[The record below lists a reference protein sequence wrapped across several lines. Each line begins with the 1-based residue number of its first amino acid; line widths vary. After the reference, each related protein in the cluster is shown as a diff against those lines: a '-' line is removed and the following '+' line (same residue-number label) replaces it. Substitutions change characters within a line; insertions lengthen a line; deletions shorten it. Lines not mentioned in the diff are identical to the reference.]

1 MATCDFVIV
10 KATGG
15 AGYKNECF
23 ERHAN
28 DTLAAGK
35 LLGCYHY
42 ARDRGYEGSAEVEA
56 DHFIDA
62 FKPYV
67 GKAIPFLDWEADA
80 LDLGPSWAKRWLDR
94 VREKTGV
101 TPGIYTSKSVLFS
114 YDWAAVAKTYPLWV
128 AQYPNYE
135 DTGFVSEPWT
145 DGWDFGA
152 WDSPLIFQ
160 YTGTGRIPG
169 YGGHLDL
176 DLFYGTHDDWRR
188 LCAVAG
194 ASAGTKEADTVT
206 ISRANV
212 AAQIMEHL
220 CSCPE
225 HGYSQPGRH
234 GTSGHCSVN
243 TDAGTI
249 KVTKGDRDCS
259 SAVCEAWELALA
271 GSPYDGLITR
281 YNWTGGMR
289 EMFVGSGLFSWEP
302 MSFNASRG
310 DIYLDEENHTAMC
323 IRNDGAADLLGEFSI
338 SENGKADVGG
348 APGGSGSGA
357 PSGDVSELAE
367 KVIAGEFGNGDA
379 RRAALGSRYD
389 EVQAGGARLPL
400 RRGPGGGESDPAWR
414 RLWHRCRR
422 HGQARDRRRVRQRRR
437 AKAAPGLQLRRG
449 ATARER
455 DPSRC
460 RLELDLHGRRRDGSC
475 RDPRRLRQRR
485 RAQAAPR
492 LILLDRAVARERD
505 AVMRSR
511 LRWLGEQV
519 GWFLGILG
527 CLLLLV
533 VLLPLIPILELYD
546 DVRRTYEDE

>member
-1 MATCDFVIV
+1 MGLNGIDISSWQDDLVVGNMATCDFVIV

-42 ARDRGYEGSAEVEA
+42 ALDRGYEGSAEAEA

-135 DTGFVSEPWT
+135 DTGFTSEPWT

-152 WDSPLIFQ
+152 WESPLIFQ

-194 ASAGTKEADTVT
+194 ASAGTKEEDTVS

-243 TDAGTI
+243 TDSGTI

-323 IRNDGAADLLGEFSI
+323 IRNDGTADLLGELSI
-338 SENGKADVGG
+338 SETGGIDGAPGDQTGRERRVHDQYAGSRDGILDNNGKADTGG

-367 KVIAGEFGNGDA
+367 RVIAGEFGNGDA

-389 EVQAGGARLPL
+389 EVQAEVNRILL
-400 RRGPGGGESDPAWR
+400 GGGSGIDVDAMARRVIAGEFGNGDERRR
-414 RLWHRCRR
+414 RL
-422 HGQARDRRRVRQRRR
+422 GDKYSAVQRRVNEILGTSGAGTASMDVDAMAR
-437 AKAAPGLQLRRG
+437 AVIRG
-449 ATARER
+449 DYGNGDER
-455 DPSRC
+455 K
-460 RLELDLHGRRRDGSC
+460 
-475 RDPRRLRQRR
+475 RRLGSYYSIV
-485 RAQAAPR
+485 QACVNEM
-492 LILLDRAVARERD
+492 L
-505 AVMRSR
+505 S
-511 LRWLGEQV
+511 
-519 GWFLGILG
+519 
-527 CLLLLV
+527 
-533 VLLPLIPILELYD
+533 
-546 DVRRTYEDE
+546 

>member
-1 MATCDFVIV
+1 MGLNGIDISSWQDDLVVDNMVTCDFVIV

-15 AGYKNECF
+15 ADYKNECF

-42 ARDRGYEGSAEVEA
+42 ARDRGYEGSAEAEA

-62 FKPYV
+62 FRPYI

-94 VREKTGV
+94 VKSKTGV

-114 YDWAAVAKTYPLWV
+114 YDWTAVAKTYPLWV

-135 DTGFVSEPWT
+135 DTGFTSEPWT

-176 DLFYGTHDDWRR
+176 DLFYGMHDDWRR
-188 LCAVAG
+188 LCAMAG
-194 ASAGTKEADTVT
+194 ASAGTKEEDIVN

-234 GTSGHCSVN
+234 GTSGHCSVS

-249 KVTKGDRDCS
+249 KVTKGDRDYS

-289 EMFVGSGLFSWEP
+289 EMFVGSGLFSWKP

-338 SENGKADVGG
+338 SETGGIDGEPGDQTGRESWVHDYYSGSWDGILHYNGMANTGSV
-348 APGGSGSGA
+348 PGGSGSGA

-367 KVIAGEFGNGDA
+367 RVIAGEFGNGDA

-389 EVQAGGARLPL
+389 EVQAEVNRILL
-400 RRGPGGGESDPAWR
+400 GGGSGIDVDAMARRVIAGEFGNDDERRR
-414 RLWHRCRR
+414 RLGSNYDAAQRR
-422 HGQARDRRRVRQRRR
+422 VNEILLGSGSSSTSMDVDAMARTVIRGNYGNGEERRRRLGSYYSIVQ
-437 AKAAPGLQLRRG
+437 
-449 ATARER
+449 
-455 DPSRC
+455 SRVNEM
-460 RLELDLHGRRRDGSC
+460 LS
-475 RDPRRLRQRR
+475 
-485 RAQAAPR
+485 
-492 LILLDRAVARERD
+492 
-505 AVMRSR
+505 
-511 LRWLGEQV
+511 
-519 GWFLGILG
+519 
-527 CLLLLV
+527 
-533 VLLPLIPILELYD
+533 
-546 DVRRTYEDE
+546 

>member
-1 MATCDFVIV
+1 MGLNGIDISSWQDDLVVGNMATCDFVIV

-15 AGYKNECF
+15 AGYSNECF
-23 ERHAN
+23 RRHAEE
-28 DTLAAGK
+28 TLAAGK

-42 ARDRGYEGSAEVEA
+42 ARDRGYEGSAEAEA

-62 FKPYV
+62 FRPYI

-94 VREKTGV
+94 VKSKTGV

-114 YDWAAVAKTYPLWV
+114 YDWSSVAKAYPLWV

-135 DTGFVSEPWT
+135 DTGFTSEPWT

-152 WDSPLIFQ
+152 WSSPLIFQ

-188 LCAVAG
+188 LCAAAG
-194 ASAGTKEADTVT
+194 ASAGTKEEADIVT

-234 GTSGHCSVN
+234 GTSGHCSVG
-243 TDAGTI
+243 TDVGTI

-310 DIYLDEENHTAMC
+310 DIYLDEENHTAIC
-323 IRNDGAADLLGEFSI
+323 IRNDGTADLLGEFSI
-338 SENGKADVGG
+338 SETGGIDGEPGDQTGRESWVHDYYSGSWDGILHYNGMADTGG

-357 PSGDVSELAE
+357 PSGDVSELAGR
-367 KVIAGEFGNGDA
+367 VIAGEFGNGDA

-389 EVQAGGARLPL
+389 EIQAEVNRILLGGGPGIDVDAMARRVIAGEFGNGEERRRRLGSNYDAVQRRVNEILLGTGSSSTSMDVDAMARAVIRGDYGNGEERRRRLGSYYSIVQA
-400 RRGPGGGESDPAWR
+400 
-414 RLWHRCRR
+414 
-422 HGQARDRRRVRQRRR
+422 RVNEM
-437 AKAAPGLQLRRG
+437 L
-449 ATARER
+449 
-455 DPSRC
+455 S
-460 RLELDLHGRRRDGSC
+460 
-475 RDPRRLRQRR
+475 
-485 RAQAAPR
+485 
-492 LILLDRAVARERD
+492 
-505 AVMRSR
+505 
-511 LRWLGEQV
+511 
-519 GWFLGILG
+519 
-527 CLLLLV
+527 
-533 VLLPLIPILELYD
+533 
-546 DVRRTYEDE
+546 

>member
-1 MATCDFVIV
+1 MGLNGIDISSWQDGLVVSAMGTCDFVIV

-15 AGYKNECF
+15 AGYTNECF
-23 ERHAN
+23 RRHA
-28 DTLAAGK
+28 DETLAAGK

-42 ARDRGYEGSAEVEA
+42 ARDRRYEGSVEAEA
-56 DHFIDA
+56 DHFISA

-80 LDLGPSWAKRWLDR
+80 LDLGPTWAKRWLDH
-94 VREKTGV
+94 VEAKTGV

-114 YDWAAVAKTYPLWV
+114 YDWSSVAKAYPLWV

-135 DTGFVSEPWT
+135 ETGFLSGPWT

-152 WDSPLIFQ
+152 WSSPLIFQ

-176 DLFYGTHDDWRR
+176 DLFYGTKDDWRR

-194 ASAGTKEADTVT
+194 ASAGTREVKEVA

-212 AAQIMEHL
+212 AAQIMERL
-220 CSCPE
+220 CTCPL

-234 GTSGHCSVN
+234 GTSGHCSVS

-271 GSPYDGLITR
+271 GSPHDGLITR

-323 IRNDGAADLLGEFSI
+323 IRNDGTADLLGEFSI
-338 SENGKADVGG
+338 SETGGIDGEPGDQTGRESWVHHYYSGSWDGILHYNGKADTGG

-357 PSGDVSELAE
+357 PSGDVSELVE
-367 KVIAGEFGNGDA
+367 RVIAGEFGNGDA

-389 EVQAGGARLPL
+389 EVQAEVNRILL
-400 RRGPGGGESDPAWR
+400 GGGSGIDVDAMARRVIAGEFGNGEERRR
-414 RLWHRCRR
+414 RL
-422 HGQARDRRRVRQRRR
+422 GSYYSIVQSRVNEM
-437 AKAAPGLQLRRG
+437 L
-449 ATARER
+449 
-455 DPSRC
+455 S
-460 RLELDLHGRRRDGSC
+460 
-475 RDPRRLRQRR
+475 
-485 RAQAAPR
+485 
-492 LILLDRAVARERD
+492 
-505 AVMRSR
+505 
-511 LRWLGEQV
+511 
-519 GWFLGILG
+519 
-527 CLLLLV
+527 
-533 VLLPLIPILELYD
+533 
-546 DVRRTYEDE
+546 

>member
-1 MATCDFVIV
+1 MGLNGIDISSWQDDLVVGNMGTCDFVIV

-15 AGYKNECF
+15 AGYSNECF
-23 ERHAN
+23 RRHAEE
-28 DTLAAGK
+28 TLAAGK

-42 ARDRGYEGSAEVEA
+42 ARDRGYEGPAEAEA

-62 FKPYV
+62 FKPYI
-67 GKAIPFLDWEADA
+67 GKAIPFLDWEADT
-80 LDLGPSWAKRWLDR
+80 LDLEPSWAKRWLDR
-94 VREKTGV
+94 VKAKTGI

-114 YDWAAVAKTYPLWV
+114 YDWAAVAKAYPLWV

-135 DTGFVSEPWT
+135 DTGFTSEPWT

-169 YGGHLDL
+169 YDGHLDL

-194 ASAGTKEADTVT
+194 ASAGTKEDTVT

-220 CSCPE
+220 CSCPL

-234 GTSGHCSVN
+234 GTSGHCDVG

-249 KVTKGDRDCS
+249 RVTKGDRDCS

-271 GSPYDGLITR
+271 GSAYDGLITR
-281 YNWTGGMR
+281 YNWTGGMH

-323 IRNDGAADLLGEFSI
+323 IRNDGTADLLGEFSI
-338 SENGKADVGG
+338 SETGGIDGEPGDQTGRESWVHDYYSGSWDGILHYNGMADVGG
-348 APGGSGSGA
+348 APDGSGSGA

-367 KVIAGEFGNGDA
+367 RVIAGEFGNGDA

-389 EVQAGGARLPL
+389 EVQAEVNRILSGGTSGGSCDVDALAR
-400 RRGPGGGESDPAWR
+400 RIIAGEFGNGDERKR
-414 RLWHRCRR
+414 RLGSKYSAVQNRVNEILGATGASSTSMDVDAMARAAIRGDYGNGDERKRR
-422 HGQARDRRRVRQRRR
+422 LGSHYSIVQRRVNEM
-437 AKAAPGLQLRRG
+437 L
-449 ATARER
+449 
-455 DPSRC
+455 S
-460 RLELDLHGRRRDGSC
+460 
-475 RDPRRLRQRR
+475 
-485 RAQAAPR
+485 
-492 LILLDRAVARERD
+492 
-505 AVMRSR
+505 
-511 LRWLGEQV
+511 
-519 GWFLGILG
+519 
-527 CLLLLV
+527 
-533 VLLPLIPILELYD
+533 
-546 DVRRTYEDE
+546 